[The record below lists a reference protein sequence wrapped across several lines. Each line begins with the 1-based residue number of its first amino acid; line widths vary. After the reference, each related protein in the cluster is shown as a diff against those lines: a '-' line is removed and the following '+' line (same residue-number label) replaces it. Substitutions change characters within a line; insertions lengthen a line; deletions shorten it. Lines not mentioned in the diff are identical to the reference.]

1 MDEPSG
7 LTEEPD
13 LTVDDGIDSAR
24 FRTILGHFATGVT
37 VVTGHGPDGPAGMAA
52 NSFTSVSLDPPLVLV
67 CMAHSSSTWPGIRNS
82 GRFCVN
88 ILGDHQEE
96 ACRRFGAKSG
106 DRFEGVGWSHGKT
119 GSPVLHDAIAFVDCV
134 IDAEHMAGDH
144 VIVVGRVVDLGQP
157 AEGGP
162 LLFWRGGYA
171 QLRQ

>member
-1 MDEPSG
+1 MEPSG
-7 LTEEPD
+7 PDREPPLTQD
-13 LTVDDGIDSAR
+13 SGIDSAR

-67 CMAHSSSTWPGIRNS
+67 CMARTSSTWPAIRDS
-82 GRFCVN
+82 GHFAVS
-88 ILGDHQEE
+88 ILGAHQEDI
-96 ACRRFGAKSG
+96 CRRFSTRTG
-106 DRFEGVGWSHGKT
+106 DRFEGVGWTTGKT
-119 GSPVLHDAIAFVDCV
+119 GSPILQEAIGYVDCV
-134 IDAEHMAGDH
+134 IDAEHEAGDH

-171 QLRQ
+171 QLGP